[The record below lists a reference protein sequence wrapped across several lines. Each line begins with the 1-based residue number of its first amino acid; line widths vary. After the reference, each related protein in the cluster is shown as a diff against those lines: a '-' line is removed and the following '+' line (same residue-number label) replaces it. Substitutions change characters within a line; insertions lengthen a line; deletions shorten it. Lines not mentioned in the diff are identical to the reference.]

1 MNPYFRYRAEMK
13 NYLKGIDF
21 IKLLLIELKDE
32 GKISQLSSLY
42 SEEESISIL
51 KETIL
56 TVQKNIKDLLK
67 DLEEIQYP
75 NKLS

>member
-1 MNPYFRYRAEMK
+1 MK